1 VMLSRRQ
8 AVALA
13 QHRRQ
18 PDSVVCS
25 DKLAAAAHA
34 VIHADLACV
43 LPSAKAQMPEQSEE
57 VSTAACLSCCKTRTA
72 SSLVALTLAC
82 ALTKLCDILL

>member
-1 VMLSRRQ
+1 MLSRRQ

-25 DKLAAAAHA
+25 DKPAAAAAHA
-34 VIHADLACV
+34 EVHADLACV
-43 LPSAKAQMPEQSEE
+43 LLSAKAQMPEQSEG

-82 ALTKLCDILL
+82 ALIQLCDILL